1 MHVVKL
7 RNGSAKGIRKR
18 LVWRDELRGL
28 SRLSWLVG
36 VVEGLLG
43 KFWAR
48 FFYLI
53 KVVGGDVLEGLV
65 GAAGPGDFD
74 AGDSGG
80 VAETEVGTEVALGKV
95 AGAADDFA
103 DLVDVARS
111 DFDSGAEGVAI

>member
-18 LVWRDELRGL
+18 LVWRDELKGL

-74 AGDSGG
+74 AGDGGG
-80 VAETEVGTEVALGKV
+80 VAEAEVGAEVVLRKE
-95 AGAADDFA
+95 AGAAP
-103 DLVDVARS
+103 
-111 DFDSGAEGVAI
+111 